1 MLWVS
6 ETGAFTVSSV
16 HGVHTGRDMTVRY
29 AELLL
34 PPPLI
39 ETKPGPAG
47 GLGTVAV
54 VAGRPPAG
62 LADTA
67 RWELLSCLVTHQ
79 IQSSNYSAVRRKD
92 CESRRC
98 GDLPQ

>member
-54 VAGRPPAG
+54 VAGRPGACWAG
-62 LADTA
+62 WPRPDG
-67 RWELLSCLVTHQ
+67 SCCYHV
-79 IQSSNYSAVRRKD
+79 
-92 CESRRC
+92 
-98 GDLPQ
+98 